1 MINFQKMLLTLF
13 LIKLMRFCLYM
24 LAMGVYKIDEISES
38 ESKTRDWMMWVL
50 LLLAIYP
57 REKALMVDWFKDL
70 TGGRKC

>member
-1 MINFQKMLLTLF
+1 
-13 LIKLMRFCLYM
+13 M

-70 TGGRKC
+70 TVGRKC